1 MLLAVWPQTGPSL
14 VWTVVPDV
22 HDGGACAATAPA
34 CGAAE
39 APPVPATVSPAT
51 RAAAAATSVTAPSGL
66 FPRGLFPH
74 SGAALILFHA
84 IVNSPEDVRLGSP
97 LGSLAR
103 SRDGEPGRRGFIAA
117 WEPHGCLC
125 AIVSHT
131 KSGPALLDWLTFP
144 VHRAS
149 SFR

>member
-1 MLLAVWPQTGPSL
+1 MLLAVRPQTGPSL

-22 HDGGACAATAPA
+22 HDGAACAATAPA

-51 RAAAAATSVTAPSGL
+51 RAAAAAMNAPAPTGL
-66 FPRGLFPH
+66 LPRGLFPH
-74 SGAALILFHA
+74 SGAALIPFHA

-103 SRDGEPGRRGFIAA
+103 SRDGEPGRRSVIAA
-117 WEPHGCLC
+117 
-125 AIVSHT
+125 
-131 KSGPALLDWLTFP
+131 
-144 VHRAS
+144 S
-149 SFR
+149 SRRGSRMADVRSCRTRNQAQSC